1 MGSREVLTSDIQQSS
16 AIGVSL
22 LLLTPIVVLIRQP
35 LSCTEAPRLQRHA
48 TMSLMGLR
56 FFSLGSSAA
65 YPSGISTAASS
76 LSASEKS
83 FLQSSASKLHTQQE
97 PSPCAAAAR
106 QRCSTAHPLF
116 VVQYRGN
123 DIDGSRSKPLAAV
136 ALLQSGSVGI
146 AAHDAETPRLAIDSR
161 RCQPDTLHHIVQL
174 SLLNSHRLVS
184 TAAITP

>member
-22 LLLTPIVVLIRQP
+22 LLLAPIVVLIRQP

-76 LSASEKS
+76 LSASALRCCRQTKM
-83 FLQSSASKLHTQQE
+83 LHRNGYVYVAMRL
-97 PSPCAAAAR
+97 SVA
-106 QRCSTAHPLF
+106 AHPLF